1 MTPRDPDFEAL
12 KNLTR
17 LTWLLDF
24 EAVATVGRVKPA
36 IPNPLPPQ

>member
-1 MTPRDPDFEAL
+1 VSPRDPDFEAL

-24 EAVATVGRVKPA
+24 EAVATVVNVEPA
-36 IPNPLPPQ
+36 IPAPQPPQ

>member
-24 EAVATVGRVKPA
+24 EALATVGNLEPA
-36 IPNPLPPQ
+36 IPGPLTPQ